1 MEGLNFIKNK
11 SENTK
16 IVIYHVVI
24 MQCLFIIMSGS
35 IWQESTIVIEV
46 VQTFTFFI
54 EVVQTFTF
62 FIEVI
67 QTFTFFIEVVQTFT
81 FFIGGIRTHNVSG
94 DRH

>member
-35 IWQESTIVIEV
+35 IWQESTIV
-46 VQTFTFFI
+46 
-54 EVVQTFTF
+54 
-62 FIEVI
+62 VI
-67 QTFTFFIEVVQTFT
+67 TRERDRVHRSIIYSE
-81 FFIGGIRTHNVSG
+81 THSTT
-94 DRH
+94 R

>member
-35 IWQESTIVIEV
+35 IWQESTIV
-46 VQTFTFFI
+46 
-54 EVVQTFTF
+54 
-62 FIEVI
+62 VI
-67 QTFTFFIEVVQTFT
+67 TRE
-81 FFIGGIRTHNVSG
+81 R
-94 DRH
+94 DRVHRER